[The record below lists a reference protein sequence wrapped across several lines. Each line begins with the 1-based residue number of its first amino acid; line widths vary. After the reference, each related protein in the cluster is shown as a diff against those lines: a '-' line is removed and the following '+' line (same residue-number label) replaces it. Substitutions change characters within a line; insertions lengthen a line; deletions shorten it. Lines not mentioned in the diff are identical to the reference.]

1 MKHMGRMLR
10 KFGMTFCTGMLL
22 LSSSIY
28 ATEAAQK
35 DVASYVNTDEV
46 SVYYAQGS
54 EHVISVLSKGEA
66 FILEERGEE
75 YSKVLLDNGLSG
87 YIPTET
93 IADEK
98 TESTVEESASRG
110 GGRSGEGG
118 SEAESGKSSKRDKL
132 LKYANSLLGCRY
144 SYGSRGPKRFD
155 CSGFVGYSY
164 EKALGI
170 KLPRDSRSMSKV
182 GKKVKKSELMKG
194 DLVFFNTAGGSRITH
209 VGMYIGD
216 GKFIHAS
223 SGTVRKVTIS
233 NLSSGYYSK
242 RYNTAR
248 RILK

>member
-1 MKHMGRMLR
+1 MKRTERILR
-10 KFGMTFCTGMLL
+10 GFGVVLCTGMLL
-22 LSSSIY
+22 MSSNIY
-28 ATEAAQK
+28 ATEVEQK
-35 DVASYVNTDEV
+35 DVAAYVKADDVE
-46 SVYYAQGS
+46 VYYAGGS
-54 EHVISVLSKGEA
+54 EHVISVLSKGEP

-87 YIPTET
+87 YIFTEAL
-93 IADEK
+93 ADEK
-98 TESTVEESASRG
+98 TEATVEDTASRG
-110 GGRSGEGG
+110 SIRDG
-118 SEAESGKSSKRDKL
+118 AEEDGISQSSKQDKL
-132 LKYANSLLGCRY
+132 LKYAKGLLGSRY
-144 SYGSRGPKRFD
+144 SYGARGPKRFD

-164 EKALGI
+164 EKALGV

-182 GKKVKKSELMKG
+182 GKKVKKSELIKG

-233 NLSSGYYSK
+233 DLSSGYYSN